1 MPNTTI
7 TVGPSDADV
16 VGTTN
21 RAIQI
26 AVDACSAQGGGNVI
40 LRPGEY
46 TLKDSVH
53 LRSRVNLIGTG
64 PDTVLRKC
72 PGVRSPLLI
81 DADYG
86 QLKVTPVDPSGFEEG
101 MGISV
106 LDRRHGD
113 GWYVSVVTIT
123 HIQDGTL
130 FVSDH
135 LVMDY
140 NSEDGGLVTN
150 AFSPISGIG
159 VEDVRIEGITV
170 EGAKAT
176 NDRLNGCRGGGIYL
190 HKARR
195 CTIANCTVRDFN
207 GDGISFQITQDITVE
222 NCECTGCTGLG
233 IHPGTGS
240 ARPLVRACR
249 IHHNEGIGLFL
260 CWRVQD
266 GRFEDNTVWE
276 NGGAGVSIGHK
287 DSRNTFIRNTVRR
300 NRGPGFHFRPENEKN
315 AGHGCRL
322 IENVIEDNGVAGV
335 HIEGQVRDI
344 EITHNRISSTLPP
357 EHAPQRV
364 GILIGEEARRIVHR
378 NNDLSGHLDGDVVQ
392 LPKLSPPHGS

>member
-1 MPNTTI
+1 MSNTTI
-7 TVGPSDADV
+7 TVGPSQADV

-26 AVDACSAQGGGNVI
+26 ALDACAAQGGGTVI
-40 LRPGEY
+40 IRPGSY
-46 TLKDSVH
+46 LLKDSVH
-53 LRSRVNLIGTG
+53 LRSGVSLVGAG
-64 PDTVLRKC
+64 PDTILRKC
-72 PGVRSPLLI
+72 DGVRSPLLI

-86 QLKVTPVDPSGFEEG
+86 QLKVTPADTSGFEEG

-123 HIQDGTL
+123 RIEDGTL
-130 FVSDH
+130 FISDH

-140 NSEDGGLVTN
+140 NSDDGGIVTN

-159 VEDVRIEGITV
+159 VEDVRIDGITI

-190 HKARR
+190 YKARR

-207 GDGISFQITQDITVE
+207 GDGISFQITQDIVVE

-249 IHHNEGIGLFL
+249 IHHNDGIGLFL

-266 GRFEDNTVWE
+266 GRFEENEIWG

-287 DSRNTFIRNTVRR
+287 DTRNLFHRNSVRS
-300 NRGPGFHFRPENEKN
+300 NCGPGFHFRPENEKN
-315 AGHGCRL
+315 AGHLCRL
-322 IENVIEDNGVAGV
+322 VENTIEDNGTAGV
-335 HIEGQVRDI
+335 LIEGQVRDI
-344 EITHNRISSTLPP
+344 EITRNRMASTRPA
-357 EHAPQRV
+357 ESAVQRV

-378 NNDLSGHLDGDVVQ
+378 DNQFAGHLDGDVVQ
-392 LPKLSPPHGS
+392 RSGVSPS